1 MAGTIGLVIL
11 LLLVVLL
18 ALEVPVAAALGL
30 TAIAVLGIF
39 KPAMLWVLPQTFFAA
54 MKPFNLIAIP
64 FFIVAGILLGRS
76 GISRRLVRFA
86 DCLMGRRAS
95 GLAIVT
101 VVVSIFFAG
110 ISGSGPADVAAL
122 GLILIPAMVEAGF
135 SRRFSAALMA
145 AGGGIGIIVPPSIAL
160 ILYGVVAQDY
170 NPSVSISKL
179 FIAGIIPGILVGLSL
194 IAYIVLFQKGKPKG
208 NSDKQAVSNAP
219 DEPKSLGAAFKEAS
233 LGLLAPVII
242 IGGIYSGVFSPT
254 EAAAVVV
261 VYALAIDLLVYREL
275 RWRDVPRALTE
286 AGATSG
292 GVLFIVASASLLAW
306 VLNYFEVAQEAS
318 ALLLSI
324 TEQKWLLLL
333 LINGVILIAGCLL
346 DAISIMYL
354 LLPIMLPVTQQMGV
368 DPNHFGIIVVVN
380 LAIGQITPPVG
391 VNLFVACGV
400 SRVSLGEISRGVWPL
415 VAAEAMALLL
425 ITYLP
430 SLSLLLPHLLIQ

>member
-1 MAGTIGLVIL
+1 MAAMVGLFILVLLIFL
-11 LLLVVLL
+11 LL
-18 ALEVPVAAALGL
+18 LEVPVASALGFTALAALALFDPGRL
-30 TAIAVLGIF
+30 W
-39 KPAMLWVLPQTFFAA
+39 AMPQTFFAA

-76 GISRRLVRFA
+76 GISRRLVNLA
-86 DCLMGRRAS
+86 NCLVGHRAG
-95 GLAIVT
+95 GLGVVT

-135 SRRFSAALMA
+135 PRSFSAALMA

-160 ILYGVVAQDY
+160 ILYGVVAQDFA
-170 NPSVSISKL
+170 PTVSISAL
-179 FIAGIIPGILVGLSL
+179 FIAGIIPGIIVGLSL
-194 IAYIVLFQKGKPKG
+194 ILYILLFQRRTQQSGASQKEHSARSMPLGK
-208 NSDKQAVSNAP
+208 
-219 DEPKSLGAAFKEAS
+219 AFREAFW
-233 LGLLAPVII
+233 GLLAPVII

-261 VYALAIDLLVYREL
+261 VYALAVDVLVYREL
-275 RWRDVPRALTE
+275 RWKDLLSALCE

-292 GVLFIVASASLLAW
+292 NVMFIVASASLLAW
-306 VLNYFEVAQEAS
+306 VLNWFDVVQEAS
-318 ALLLSI
+318 EILLSLHMHKWITLLLMNAI
-324 TEQKWLLLL
+324 VL
-333 LINGVILIAGCLL
+333 VAGCVL

-354 LLPIMLPVTQQMGV
+354 LMPILIPVAQKLGV

-400 SRVSLGEISRGVWPL
+400 SRTGLGEISRAVWPL
-415 VAAEAMALLL
+415 IAAEVAALLL
-425 ITYLP
+425 ITFMPALSLALP
-430 SLSLLLPHLLIQ
+430 ELLLLP